1 MTPEAV
7 YLDYPT
13 IIVYVNELTPWP
25 RNYNLH
31 PEAQLNE
38 LGESLTAFRQ
48 FKPVI
53 AWRCEADY
61 TFETGE
67 QLHAG
72 LLYLIGGHGIWQS
85 AMRVGVDRLEAKDI
99 SGVSVDIAE
108 AILLADN
115 AASKGSEPD
124 MARLASLLERA
135 RQTQVVRDR
144 PRLAAMLE
152 RLSGGMGANGDGT
165 PIDPMAE
172 WQGMPEFEQEDNFGA
187 IATVKVHF
195 ATPEDIKHFS
205 HLMEQ
210 TVNENTTFI
219 WFPKQKPENLKVY
232 RVSYES

>member
-1 MTPEAV
+1 M
-7 YLDYPT
+7 
-13 IIVYVNELTPWP
+13 
-25 RNYNLH
+25 
-31 PEAQLNE
+31 
-38 LGESLTAFRQ
+38 SLTQKDLEAI
-48 FKPVI
+48 KLLVTEVI
-53 AWRCEADY
+53 DTKLEPIIKRLDSLERRFDSLESR
-61 TFETGE
+61 FDNLEGRFDDLE
-67 QLHAG
+67 
-72 LLYLIGGHGIWQS
+72 S
-85 AMRVGVDRLEAKDI
+85 KVDRLEAKDI